1 MKTSVKI
8 GFFFALIWIIITMI
22 LFYAGVSKE
31 TFNIGVLINVFLL
44 LSAIAT
50 GLFLTKKEHKYEKGI
65 FIEDFKFAAQSG
77 IIYAISIAAFVFLYH
92 SKIDPSIR
100 EALIN
105 GQIEA
110 IHKQVPNSDV
120 YEEMKQDDPTWK
132 DKSYDDYV
140 ENMEDQARSMISPT
154 SVFVAHLM
162 GLTFFALF
170 FSFFVTVVMRYVI
183 LRNMRQ

>member
-1 MKTSVKI
+1 MKTSVKF

-31 TFNIGVLINVFLL
+31 TFNIGILINVFLL
-44 LSAIAT
+44 LCAISI
-50 GLFLTKKEHKYEKGI
+50 GLYMTKREHKFEKGI

-77 IIYAISIAAFVFLYH
+77 IVYAISIAAFVFLYH
-92 SKIDPSIR
+92 SKIDTSIR
-100 EALIN
+100 EALIS
-105 GQIEA
+105 GQVEA

-120 YEEMKQDDPTWK
+120 YEDLKKEDPTWK

-170 FSFFVTVVMRYVI
+170 FSFFVTFVMRNVI
-183 LRNMRQ
+183 LRNLNQ